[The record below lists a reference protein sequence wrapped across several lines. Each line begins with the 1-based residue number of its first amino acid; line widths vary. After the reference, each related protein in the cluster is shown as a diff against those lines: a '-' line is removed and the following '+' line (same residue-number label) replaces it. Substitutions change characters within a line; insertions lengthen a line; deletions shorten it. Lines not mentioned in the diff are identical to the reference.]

1 MNFKTWRIRNW
12 QLFSKI
18 FLMSTVAVFVMIA
31 GLLGIFLP
39 LLESRLVRERTDNA
53 SHVVDVARSIAAHYY
68 TLQLRG
74 DLSESEARRLAKD
87 ALRGLRYDVNGYV
100 WVHDLQYRMVMHP
113 MRPELEGEDLSHL
126 TDARGK
132 HFFLA
137 MNDVVRREG
146 KGEIDYFWPRPS
158 DQEPIHKVS
167 HVALFEPW
175 QWVLGSGIYLD
186 DLNDEIS
193 MLEARIISGALL
205 TMLLSVVFSAYAAY
219 RINRPLRQALCCAAT
234 ALGHD
239 MSVVDNECRDETH
252 QVLHTIE
259 RMVNDLKRSRD
270 EAESASTMKSEFLA
284 NMSHEIRTPM
294 NAIIGMTELT
304 LETPLSPSQRENL
317 EIIGSSAENLLGLL
331 NDILDFSRI
340 EAGRLSLEQVPFD
353 LQKTVGGTM
362 DVVAPQAHG
371 KGVELI
377 LDVAQDLPESFT
389 GDPIRLR
396 QVLINL
402 LNNAIKFTARGEIVL
417 KVERS
422 PSSGTDDRVELLF
435 SISDTGIGIPADKLS
450 LIFESFTQADG
461 STTRKYGGSG
471 LGLAISRAL
480 VSMMGGEISVES
492 TVGVG
497 STFRFTV
504 RLGVCASRRECFP
517 EPSSAV
523 SAMHVLVVDDNA
535 TNRRILAEKLT
546 RWDARAEVA
555 SSGEEALRCL
565 LAAAEADTSFDLAIV
580 DYLMPGMN
588 GLELSRTVRETE
600 GIASIPI
607 ILVSSA
613 YDDLE
618 EQARLHGISQVVRKP
633 VKQRELTVAI
643 EAACRENRVDKGV
656 RQGGIRRFD
665 REVKVLLAEDNPVN
679 LKVSRLLLESM
690 GCQVVAVENGGE
702 AVSAMK
708 RQRFDMVLM
717 DIQMPVLDGLEA
729 TRLIRSGSE
738 GGIDTAT
745 PVIAMTAHALKG
757 YENVCREVGMNDY
770 ISKPVRAEV
779 LYNVITRNLPPATGG
794 GGVASSA
801 P

>member
-12 QLFSKI
+12 RLFSKI

-39 LLESRLVRERTDNA
+39 LLESRLVHERTDNA
-53 SHVVDVARSIAAHYY
+53 RNVVEVARSIAAHYY
-68 TLQLRG
+68 SLQLRG
-74 DLSESEARRLAKD
+74 ELSESEALRLAKET
-87 ALRGLRYDVNGYV
+87 LRGLRYDVNGYV
-100 WVHDLQYRMVMHP
+100 WVHDLQHRMVMHP

-132 HFFLA
+132 HVFLA

-186 DLNDEIS
+186 DLDDEIS
-193 MLEARIISGALL
+193 MLEARILSGALL
-205 TMLLSVVFSAYAAY
+205 TVLLSVVFSAYSAY

-239 MSVVDNECRDETH
+239 ISVVDSECHDETQ

-353 LQKTVGGTM
+353 LQKTVEGAM
-362 DVVAPQAHG
+362 DVVAPQARG

-402 LNNAIKFTARGEIVL
+402 LGNAIKFTSKGEVVL
-417 KVERS
+417 KVEHV
-422 PSSGTDDRVELLF
+422 PSSGTEDSVELLF

-471 LGLAISRAL
+471 LGLTISRAL

-497 STFRFTV
+497 STFRFTA

-523 SAMHVLVVDDNA
+523 SAMHVLVVDGNA

-546 RWDARAEVA
+546 WWDAHAEVA

-565 LAAAEADTSFDLAIV
+565 LTAAEADTSFDLAIV

-588 GLELSRTVRETE
+588 GLELSRMVRETE

-633 VKQRELTVAI
+633 VKQRELAVAI
-643 EAACRENRVDKGV
+643 EAACREIRVDKGA
-656 RQGGIRRFD
+656 RQGGMRRFD
-665 REVKVLLAEDNPVN
+665 REVKVLLAEDNPLN
-679 LKVSRLLLESM
+679 LKVSRLLLENM
-690 GCQVVAVENGGE
+690 GCQVVAVDNGGE

-708 RQRFDMVLM
+708 RQRFDIVLM

-729 TRLIRSGSE
+729 TRVIRSGSE
-738 GGIDTAT
+738 GGIDQAT

-757 YENVCREVGMNDY
+757 YEKVCREAGMNDY
-770 ISKPVRAEV
+770 ISKPVRAEE
-779 LYNVITRNLPPATGG
+779 LYHVIIRNLPPATGS
-794 GGVASSA
+794 GGVTLSA